1 MVKHLSFFNR
11 LSIGN
16 TLKCPYKK
24 EIRVLSGAEFSKK
37 IEKKYMHFKETHTQK
52 KKRNLVAQTFKCIV
66 RWKGE

>member
-37 IEKKYMHFKETHTQK
+37 IVKKYMHCKETHK
-52 KKRNLVAQTFKCIV
+52 KK
-66 RWKGE
+66 KGTW